1 MIVGCR
7 NKLVGLVGLLSILFT
22 AACFY
27 HYHLLL
33 RREEGQKFMSET
45 DHIST
50 PSCPGQQ

>member
-7 NKLVGLVGLLSILFT
+7 NKLVGLVGLLSVLST

-27 HYHLLL
+27 HYYLLL

-45 DHIST
+45 DHTST
-50 PSCPGQQ
+50 PPYPGQQ